1 MARYRIYSVT
11 MDGRIIAPP
20 VATDCNDD
28 RAAIECAA
36 AISDSLS
43 LEVWEGRRRVA
54 LLAPGA
60 GERS

>member
-1 MARYRIYSVT
+1 MARYRIYPVT
-11 MDGRIIAPP
+11 TDGRITAPP
-20 VATDCNDD
+20 IATDCNDD
-28 RAAIECAA
+28 RAAIERAA

-60 GERS
+60 GERA